1 LHTLVNYDSL
11 LPKIIGGHSVKP
23 TTFTHN
29 YPILTHH
36 FIMKKVI
43 TLALVSTLTGAACSA
58 QAQITLD
65 GIINANEIGAIGGK
79 YTSLGAFTTLH
90 SGTAGFGNA
99 GLLQMY
105 GANSGTKLYIG
116 LAGTLEASGNNFQL
130 YLDLPNRTGV
140 PVGTAMPSIAGTTT
154 VFGTFSGGGIG
165 GTKME
170 LEADVAIA
178 TTGTNDVQA
187 AIYTA
192 TTGMAKSL
200 GDGLS
205 TPVTPDGF
213 ANTLPGSTTTGA
225 YSLFAG
231 TRVAYLAPTTP
242 TGDITSNPG
251 NANGGGA
258 GSYGLEYEFDK
269 AALGLPSGA
278 SVVHA
283 MAAYV
288 SGDGYWSSDVIP
300 EIPGNGNNN
309 LGFSPD
315 FTALAGNQNATL
327 NVVVLSTRKAED
339 AVVAMSVFPNP
350 AQGQSTISYRVIE
363 RQQPVLV
370 TVTDLLGRPVKTL
383 LNQSQNAG
391 FQDVKVEAGTLPVG
405 IYQVNV
411 RVGDK
416 SATRKLVVAQ

>member
-1 LHTLVNYDSL
+1 
-11 LPKIIGGHSVKP
+11 
-23 TTFTHN
+23 
-29 YPILTHH
+29 
-36 FIMKKVI
+36 MKKAI
-43 TLALVSTLTGAACSA
+43 TLALVSTLAGAASA

-65 GIINANEIGAIGGK
+65 GIIDANELGTTGGK
-79 YTSLGAFTTLH
+79 YTSLGAFTTAH
-90 SGTAGFGNA
+90 AGGVGFGNA
-99 GLLQMY
+99 GLLHMY
-105 GANSGTKLYIG
+105 GANSSTKLYIG

-130 YLDLPNRTGV
+130 YLDLPNRSGV
-140 PVGTAMPSIAGTTT
+140 PVGTGLPAIAGTTT
-154 VFGTFSGGGIG
+154 LFGTFTGGGIG
-165 GTKME
+165 GTKLE
-170 LEADVAIA
+170 LEADAAIA
-178 TTGTNDVQA
+178 VTGTNDVQA

-192 TTGMAKSL
+192 TTGVAKTL
-200 GDGLS
+200 GDGVS
-205 TPVTPDGF
+205 SPSTPDGV

-225 YSLFAG
+225 YSIFAG
-231 TRVAYLAPTTP
+231 TRLAYLAPTTP

-251 NANGGGA
+251 NTNGGGA
-258 GSYGLEYEFDK
+258 GSYGLEYEFDR
-269 AALGLPSGA
+269 AAMGLPSGA

-315 FTALAGNQNATL
+315 FTVLAGNQNATL
-327 NVVVLSTRKAED
+327 SVVVTSTRQAED

-350 AQGQSTISYRVIE
+350 AQGQSTVSYRVLD

-370 TVTDLLGRPVKTL
+370 TVTDLVGRPVKTL
-383 LNQSQNAG
+383 LNQSQNVG
-391 FQDVKVEAGTLPVG
+391 FHDLKVAAGTLAAG

-416 SATRKLVVAQ
+416 SATRKLVVAE